1 MPFDQ
6 TFDPRSADVGADVER
21 RESAL
26 RRAAAGIAGGAAG
39 PGPRRLGAAVPE
51 DRTAGGGR
59 GAQDSSV
66 PVLDV
71 LGELL
76 PEGLRRGEAV
86 SLLSRGGAVDYLAL
100 GLLAGALRAG
110 LWCATVGVAGLGG
123 LAVAELL
130 GVGMGADRAE
140 GLSRLLVVPDPAQR
154 WAEVTA
160 ALADGVDLLLVH
172 PPAQVDA
179 QVARR
184 VDARLRQGRASGTRH
199 SAAMAVLGAWPGA
212 RLTLRTA
219 RTVWVGLD
227 GVGPTAGTGHLAG
240 GRATVLAEA
249 RGAGRP
255 RTVRLWLPSA
265 TGAAAALTDLPAAGS
280 PSTPST
286 GPTAA
291 APDTPRRLSAVA

>member
-1 MPFDQ
+1 VSSDQ
-6 TFDPRSADVGADVER
+6 TFDSRSTELERRRGALRSA
-21 RESAL
+21 L
-26 RRAAAGIAGGAAG
+26 AGGSDGAG
-39 PGPRRLGAAVPE
+39 P
-51 DRTAGGGR
+51 DRAAGGGPDSPDPR
-59 GAQDSSV
+59 PRDSSV

-86 SLLSRGGAVDYLAL
+86 SVLSRGGAVDYLAL
-100 GLLAGALRAG
+100 SLLAGALHAG
-110 LWCATVGVAGLGG
+110 LWCAAVGVAGLGG

-130 GVGMGADRAE
+130 GAGADRAE
-140 GLSRLLVVPDPAQR
+140 GLSRLLIVPDPAAR
-154 WAEVTA
+154 WAEVA
-160 ALADGVDLLLVH
+160 SALADGVDLLLVH

-179 QVARR
+179 QIARR

-199 SAAMAVLGAWPGA
+199 SAAMAVLGAWPTA

-255 RTVRLWLPSA
+255 RTARLWLPSA
-265 TGAAAALTDLPAAGS
+265 TGAAAALSELPA
-280 PSTPST
+280 
-286 GPTAA
+286 TARDA
-291 APDTPRRLSAVA
+291 DAPAPGTPRRLTAVA